1 MSLKNK
7 IERDIKAAM
16 LSKDK
21 DRLRALRSIKS
32 LILLA
37 ESEKG
42 AKDEI
47 SEDNEIKLLTKAA
60 KQRKDSIEIYE
71 KQGRSDLAEVEKA
84 ELNVIEE
91 YLPEQ
96 MSEEDLRKVLQEI
109 ISQVGASSPKDMG
122 KVMGVANKQLA
133 GKADGKAIAQIV
145 KSLLNG

>member
-7 IERDIKAAM
+7 IEQDIKAAM

-21 DRLRALRSIKS
+21 DRLRALRAIKS

-47 SEDNEIKLLTKAA
+47 SEDHEIKILTKAA

-71 KQGRSDLAEVEKA
+71 KQGRDDLADVEKA
-84 ELNVIEE
+84 ELEVIEQ

-96 MSEEDLRKVLQEI
+96 MSEEELRKAVQDI

-122 KVMGVANKQLA
+122 KVMGLANKQLA
-133 GKADGKAIAQIV
+133 GKADGKAIAEIV